1 VPNTKAYQWEYM
13 DLEPGVRN
21 LGTAIRGAYLD
32 HVADWAPRGRTTRD
46 CTWVSSWAELG
57 VTGTWP
63 RAVSLW
69 EHGSLAVLARR
80 LEMAQNVHQADPED
94 KALEAWVEK
103 ARTMRYEI
111 VCKLL
116 LPAPWSPTLE
126 ELVAAKVTGGI
137 YYQQTVKTVPRR
149 VEQYLAAL
157 EAEGLALAQGLGMR
171 LVGAFRTGLCNDSE
185 AVVIWALD
193 DFDHWAAVEN
203 ANRSDAVRRWRSQL
217 SGVVRDWENVLLMP
231 APKAPLQTGRIL

>member
-1 VPNTKAYQWEYM
+1 
-13 DLEPGVRN
+13 
-21 LGTAIRGAYLD
+21 
-32 HVADWAPRGRTTRD
+32 
-46 CTWVSSWAELG
+46 

-80 LEMAQNVHQADPED
+80 LELAQNVHQADPED

-103 ARTMRYEI
+103 ARTMRHEI

-116 LPAPWSPTLE
+116 MPAPWSPTLE
-126 ELVAAKVTGGI
+126 ELVANKVTGSI

-157 EAEGLALAQGLGMR
+157 EDEGLAIAQGLGMR
-171 LVGAFRTGLCNDSE
+171 LIGAFRTGLCNDSE